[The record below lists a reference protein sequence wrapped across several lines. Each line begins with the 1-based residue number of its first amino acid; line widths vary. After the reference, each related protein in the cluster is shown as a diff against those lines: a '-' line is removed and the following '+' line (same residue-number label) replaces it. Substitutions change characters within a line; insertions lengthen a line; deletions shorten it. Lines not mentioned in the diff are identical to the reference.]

1 MITLHSALVVSNVMG
16 KFMDALF
23 DADGA
28 YMICIH
34 THTHSSSSTSKAAWQ
49 FRAIEGISGEMN
61 KSTLTS
67 MNLMAFFALCVC
79 ALFGLGCRGSQR

>member
-1 MITLHSALVVSNVMG
+1 MITLRSALVVSNVMG

-34 THTHSSSSTSKAAWQ
+34 IS
-49 FRAIEGISGEMN
+49 FRHRMERLHVVILSVEGISGELN
-61 KSTLTS
+61 
-67 MNLMAFFALCVC
+67 
-79 ALFGLGCRGSQR
+79 